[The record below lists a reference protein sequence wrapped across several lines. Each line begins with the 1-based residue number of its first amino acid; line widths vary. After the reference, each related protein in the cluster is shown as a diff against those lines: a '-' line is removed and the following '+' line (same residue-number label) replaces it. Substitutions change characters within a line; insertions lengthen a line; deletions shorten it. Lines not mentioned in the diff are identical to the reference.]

1 MSNNCNADNEHG
13 GDVDLS
19 HYEKV
24 GGEWEVGPVGW
35 GGDGVENRSKY
46 ALHPV
51 SCQIEYM
58 RDTFDFFTVPKIHA
72 WLVLHQ
78 LEKGF

>member
-1 MSNNCNADNEHG
+1 M
-13 GDVDLS
+13 
-19 HYEKV
+19 
-24 GGEWEVGPVGW
+24 GW